1 MGRVSAQLF
10 TDNVSKDHPGNFSDL
25 RQNTETCS
33 VLSFLAFFEDTKLT
47 VSLRSCHTL
56 RLFILFFSYFVVG

>member
-25 RQNTETCS
+25 RQNTETCGF
-33 VLSFLAFFEDTKLT
+33 LCFLAFSKHIKLT
-47 VSLRSCHTL
+47 VSLRSCPPL
-56 RLFILFFSYFVVG
+56 GLFI